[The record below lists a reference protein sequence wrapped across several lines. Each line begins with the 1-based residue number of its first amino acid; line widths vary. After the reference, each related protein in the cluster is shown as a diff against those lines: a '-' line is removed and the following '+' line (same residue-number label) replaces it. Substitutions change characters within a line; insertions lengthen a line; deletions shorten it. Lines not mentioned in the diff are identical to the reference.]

1 MHYYQ
6 FNIADY
12 RKDTGH
18 LTTLEHGIYRQL
30 IDWIYLDEQPIPLD
44 TKLVRRRLRLGSEE
58 EAQALINVLTDF
70 FVVDHSGYTQKRIF
84 AEIKHYHAN
93 AEKNKANGIKGGR
106 PPSNPTI
113 THSVNLANP
122 NITETKGNQEPIT
135 NNHKPITNINTKALP
150 KQVHPPVGVSL
161 ELWADYMTLRKSKK
175 SPMTATSL
183 KGLERE
189 SKKAGIT
196 LEAGITICVERN
208 WVSLKAEWILQK
220 DNTMTTHQIQNLAAA
235 RSIFGDE
242 RQHGNFEK
250 IT

>member
-1 MHYYQ
+1 M
-6 FNIADY
+6 
-12 RKDTGH
+12 
-18 LTTLEHGIYRQL
+18 
-30 IDWIYLDEQPIPLD
+30 
-44 TKLVRRRLRLGSEE
+44 
-58 EAQALINVLTDF
+58 
-70 FVVDHSGYTQKRIF
+70 
-84 AEIKHYHAN
+84 
-93 AEKNKANGIKGGR
+93 
-106 PPSNPTI
+106 
-113 THSVNLANP
+113 ANP